1 MDRLNFLTAG
11 IPISAKPRTFLN
23 GLTRVREMGL
33 DGMELEFGH
42 GIRQN
47 PALMREIGKR
57 AAELGLILTAHA
69 PYYINLNSN
78 DPKIIEK
85 SYQAILETARSLDVA
100 RGWSVVFHPGYYLED
115 RPKFAFPRVQKHIER
130 LLQLAHKEALKVWLR
145 PELMGKKSQFGT
157 LYELVELSSNL
168 GGHILPCIDLSHWH
182 ARTGKNNSYDEVER
196 ILKLLDHEI
205 GGDVLKNMHIH
216 FSGIEFGPAGE
227 KRHMIFRKSDTRYRE
242 ILKVLFD
249 YDIAGVLVCESP
261 NVEGD
266 LLMLKLIYD
275 SFA

>member
-1 MDRLNFLTAG
+1 MDRLYFLTAG
-11 IPISAKPRTFLN
+11 IPISARPRTLLN
-23 GLTRVREMGL
+23 GLRRIKALGL
-33 DGMELEFGH
+33 DGMELEFGR

-47 PALMREIGKR
+47 FPLMKQVGLLAK
-57 AAELGLILTAHA
+57 ELGLVLTAHA
-69 PYYINLNSN
+69 PYTINLNSK

-100 RGWSVVFHPGYYLED
+100 RGWSMVFHPGYYLGEQP
-115 RPKFAFPRVQKHIER
+115 RFVFPRIQKHLEHIV
-130 LLQLAHKEALKVWLR
+130 QLAGKEALRVWIR

-157 LYELVELSSNL
+157 LYELVEMSANL
-168 GGHILPCIDLSHWH
+168 GGSVLPCIDLSHWH

-196 ILKLLDHEI
+196 ILKMLDHDI

-216 FSGIEFGPAGE
+216 FSGIEYGE
-227 KRHMIFRKSDTRYRE
+227 SGERRHTIFRKSDVRYRE
-242 ILKVLFD
+242 ILKVLYD
-249 YDIAGVLVCESP
+249 YDAGGALVCESP

-275 SFA
+275 SF